1 MLGFSR
7 PAPRRVGFVVRR
19 AHLLV
24 HHDLGDTR
32 PVAQIEEDQA
42 TMVAPPVHPA
52 HQNDVLPR
60 VFRAKLATHL
70 RSLQTAQKV

>member
-1 MLGFSR
+1 
-7 PAPRRVGFVVRR
+7 
-19 AHLLV
+19 
-24 HHDLGDTR
+24 
-32 PVAQIEEDQA
+32 
-42 TMVAPPVHPA
+42 MVAPPVHPA